1 MGIKLYLSSSEVKQC
16 TVWLAE
22 HMQLLQVHIPDSL
35 VNPFKSFCNLLICC
49 NKTRTSFWRNCSAWI
64 FCSNSRMLAS
74 IVSSVCSMDS
84 CTSFRAVSFLL
95 VSAFLKEQTV
105 ALWVQKNYYSGL
117 LTYVS
122 ILWEMAYLHEEL
134 TAIFITWKATKTNSK
149 LLCELPLVCYINW
162 TK

>member
-1 MGIKLYLSSSEVKQC
+1 
-16 TVWLAE
+16 
-22 HMQLLQVHIPDSL
+22 
-35 VNPFKSFCNLLICC
+35 
-49 NKTRTSFWRNCSAWI
+49 
-64 FCSNSRMLAS
+64 
-74 IVSSVCSMDS
+74 MDS